1 MLKFIKG
8 NLGSGMRRDVVWT
21 FAIQILIML
30 CSFAINKLL
39 ASRLSID
46 DFGQY
51 NVIKRSVQ
59 VLSFV
64 MLAGVGIALPRYI
77 PLYRNGNPPRR
88 IVPLLSASFIYILGI
103 SLVVFLVCMLFSTQM
118 QDIVIGQSDN
128 MALLLVALAYA
139 FILAM
144 AQYVFAYYRGIGQF
158 QWFNGTQLAMQLL
171 IIVPLI
177 LLPVLTVSNVFVSW
191 LIITILLVTYLAG
204 RELWRFSRRG
214 GTFTSETPLKTHL
227 ATIIKYSSGRLVAD
241 FFQFSLSAFPLIYIS
256 NVQGLQPTAYYS
268 VGITFVTMVTPI
280 FSFMGIILL
289 PYVSEAIAKNELKSA
304 NRFISRLFMVY
315 VGSSA
320 FITLVFYL
328 FIGFLTTLF
337 FAESYL
343 VTTDLSRIM
352 ILAILPQAAYMLYR
366 NTIDAVSVIPYNAII
381 LGICILAMVISFML
395 STTLTQ
401 FAWSYLGVSILQGF
415 LSWITWRIIRK
426 K

>member
-320 FITLVFYL
+320 FITLIFYL

-381 LGICILAMVISFML
+381 LGICILAMVINFML